1 MPQSKKAKTMKL
13 TKQMEEF
20 YNKLNSF
27 VEDFIAGGYDP
38 QDWEQDDFKKCF
50 VENMPKT
57 PKVKIPKVKDPS
69 EPKKAKGPY
78 IFFSS
83 DPEIR
88 QTIKDENPNSSPTEV
103 MKMIGALWSSEDY
116 KNYHDDG
123 ENKDKNGNK
132 FDYTELASK
141 YLTLAADDKERYV
154 KEMESYTP
162 DPNFSVIQTVP
173 KKKKPKSKSA
183 YMYFCQEFRADA
195 KSGLAEQYNGKDLQT
210 EVMKCLGRWWNE
222 GYKEYTDKGV
232 CKDKEGRNFN
242 YTEKAQRF
250 LDMVN
255 EDKERSLLGS
265 DNEIEEEVQDKIVEK
280 KVFKKIKV
288 RSNKVI
294 SRSPPSAYPYID
306 RGFNGGGFDGGYN

>member
-1 MPQSKKAKTMKL
+1 MPQAKTAKTMKL

-38 QDWEQDDFKKCF
+38 QDWEQDDFKKYF
-50 VENMPKT
+50 LENMPKT
-57 PKVKIPKVKDPS
+57 PPKPKTPKVKDPS
-69 EPKKAKGPY
+69 QPKKAKGPY

-103 MKMIGALWSSEDY
+103 MKMIGVLWSSEDY

-123 ENKDKNGNK
+123 ENKDKNGNR

-154 KEMESYTP
+154 KEMKSYTP
-162 DPNFSVIQTVP
+162 DPNFSV
-173 KKKKPKSKSA
+173 KKKKNTKSKSA

-195 KSGLAEQYNGKDLQT
+195 KSGLVEEYNGKELQT
-210 EVMKCLGRWWNE
+210 EVMKCLGKWWND
-222 GYKEYTDKGV
+222 GYKDYTDKGLY
-232 CKDKEGRNFN
+232 KDKEGRSFN

-250 LDMVN
+250 LDMAN
-255 EDKERSLLGS
+255 EDKERSVQSS
-265 DNEIEEEVQDKIVEK
+265 DDEVEIKEEGEEEVEDEIVEK
-280 KVFKKIKV
+280 KTFKKIKV
-288 RSNKVI
+288 KSKKVI
-294 SRSPPSAYPYID
+294 SQSPPSHP
-306 RGFNGGGFDGGYN
+306 